1 MLFPAS
7 PTLICGIVF
16 ATADFYL
23 FSSRVHNIA
32 LYLCY
37 GTVKFFAGFDSLCRG
52 TCVLRALSSP
62 LLEPCRV
69 CLSCCKVLKLKF
81 NSVMFYRLIQKPLK
95 MPSERFVLPLILGGW
110 NQVEKKCKWGLFSSF
125 LTWLAAFAWELI
137 WFQISPGQDEIISS
151 VSEEIIVA
159 YHMWIVPT
167 LLI

>member
-23 FSSRVHNIA
+23 FSSRVHNIP

-95 MPSERFVLPLILGGW
+95 MPSECFVLPLILGGW
-110 NQVEKKCKWGLFSSF
+110 NQVEKKCKWGWF
-125 LTWLAAFAWELI
+125 LRF
-137 WFQISPGQDEIISS
+137 
-151 VSEEIIVA
+151 
-159 YHMWIVPT
+159 
-167 LLI
+167 